1 MPSIQP
7 SVLPQVIP
15 GQGKPLDL
23 IILQSIQLPLLQQC
37 NTTAMLCHGNSTLA
51 VVVALVWA
59 KGCILF
65 WLCSCLY
72 MEGKRAGRKAQRP
85 VCSVSAGQQ
94 RLTKQ
99 PGSCM

>member
-1 MPSIQP
+1 MP

-15 GQGKPLDL
+15 GQAMWSGKTPGPNNYT
-23 IILQSIQLPLLQQC
+23 IHTATF
-37 NTTAMLCHGNSTLA
+37 TTAMLCHGNSTLA